1 MKKFLFLL
9 LVCTLSTAA
18 MAQKK
23 PVFTKAK
30 LAAFLTKYNSVT
42 REELIEAKTQY
53 ITKDIDHDGID
64 EIIVM
69 QHNFVMFILSNAG
82 GKLDT
87 LFERT
92 SPDERIYISDDGFIV
107 VEMEK
112 SYINF
117 TYIIKLKKSKI
128 AETAS
133 MSIEHIQTTNEDGEV
148 EYDENIEKTDN
159 YDKLQPKTEL
169 TYTYNL
175 EGWKPLFMA
184 ISKRPQRR

>member
-1 MKKFLFLL
+1 MKKLLLFL

-23 PVFTKAK
+23 PAFSTAK
-30 LAAFLTKYNSVT
+30 LTAFLTKYNSVT
-42 REELIEAKTQY
+42 REKLIEAKTQY
-53 ITKDIDHDGID
+53 ITKDIDHDGIN

-69 QHNFVMFILSNAG
+69 QHNFVIFIISNAG

-112 SYINF
+112 SYINSK
-117 TYIIKLKKSKI
+117 YIIKLKNSKI

-159 YDKLQPKTEL
+159 YDTLQPKTEL

-175 EGWKPLFMA
+175 EGWKPL
-184 ISKRPQRR
+184 IVVSKKTIRR